1 MAETMAEKSE
11 GNKNF
16 FQRILDSF
24 FGGNDPEAVKKKQLK
39 AIAKDLAK
47 SHSNFYKLS
56 SDEVQP
62 ALAKQF
68 YQIYKVVAPAQTFFQ
83 TLNNPATLKNQ
94 IVTSS
99 LSETQLNLMN
109 EIAEPIIREKS
120 KTIPVEQL
128 SEEIQSQLDQFI
140 SSFDMDKVNKIDSL
154 YKTMQQF
161 QSFCL
166 YDYFFFLKKFCSSIK
181 EKDFTEMPRFDAI
194 PSKYIKDDLKDFIS
208 VAWTLEKDADW
219 QSLFAFFKDCRG
231 IEPIQLRA
239 WTTLLSKL
247 NNLKRERTFEK
258 LIKIAEKD
266 PSFEQVING
275 QSVNVVEPFI
285 EHIRSEALQAVS
297 KLQTE
302 KKKNQVDN
310 LLTQLFGTEDVTRLK
325 YYSEKSNPDF
335 IKHNLPVYSY
345 CMPLN
350 YLKAFLLDFVKGD
363 LRTFADLILVR
374 GQWVSSS
381 LSSPMSDAFNMLLEY
396 SKKITEF
403 DDSLA
408 EDGAVG
414 IKIKTLMPRTLREKD
429 ASNIASTLIEDS
441 NNEAKDLIIKSTQ
454 NLITV
459 GRTIKSVLEDYA
471 KFPRAEMIINWKEL
485 EKFAEGSIKETGV
498 DLYKKI
504 YLFTQLMQTMLG
516 KQS

>member
-1 MAETMAEKSE
+1 MADNSE
-11 GNKNF
+11 VKVSF
-16 FQRILDSF
+16 FQRIIESF
-24 FGGNDPEAVKKKQLK
+24 FGSSDPEALKRKQLK

-62 ALAKQF
+62 ALAKLF
-68 YQIYKVVAPAQTFFQ
+68 FQIYKIISPAQTFFQ

-99 LSETQLNLMN
+99 LSETQLSLM
-109 EIAEPIIREKS
+109 EAISEQAIREKV
-120 KTIPVEQL
+120 KTVPVEELAEQV
-128 SEEIQSQLDQFI
+128 QAQLDQFI
-140 SSFDMDKVNKIDSL
+140 SSFDMEKVNKIDYL
-154 YKTMQQF
+154 YTTMQHF

-166 YDYFFFLKKFCSSIK
+166 YDYFFFLK
-181 EKDFTEMPRFDAI
+181 FDAI

-208 VAWTLEKDADW
+208 LAWVLERDADW
-219 QSLFAFFKDCRG
+219 AGLFSFFKTARG
-231 IEPIQLRA
+231 VEPIQLRA
-239 WTTLLSKL
+239 WTSLLAKL
-247 NNLKRERTFEK
+247 NNFKRDRTFEK

-266 PSFEQVING
+266 PSYEQTINV
-275 QSVNVVEPFI
+275 QSVNVVERFI
-285 EHIRSEALQAVS
+285 DKVRNEALSAITS
-297 KLQTE
+297 LQSE

-325 YYSEKSNPDF
+325 FYSEKANPDF
-335 IKHNLPVYSY
+335 IKHNLPNYTL
-345 CMPLN
+345 CQPLN

-363 LRTFADLILVR
+363 LRPFSDLILIR
-374 GQWVSSS
+374 GQWVSST
-381 LSSPMSDAFNMLLEY
+381 LSTPMSDAYNALLDY

-408 EDGAVG
+408 EDGEIG

-429 ASNIASTLIEDS
+429 ASNIASTLIEDA
-441 NNEAKDLIIKSTQ
+441 NEEAKECIVKCSQYLIVIGK
-454 NLITV
+454 
-459 GRTIKSVLEDYA
+459 TIKSVLEDYA
-471 KFPRAEMIINWKEL
+471 KLPKAEMIINWKEL
-485 EKFAEGSIKETGV
+485 ERFAESSIKETGV
-498 DLYKKI
+498 ALYKKI